1 LGLNFCFVYFI
12 GSMTVWVRL
21 IEKYIIIISY

>member
-21 IEKYIIIISY
+21 IEKYIIISY